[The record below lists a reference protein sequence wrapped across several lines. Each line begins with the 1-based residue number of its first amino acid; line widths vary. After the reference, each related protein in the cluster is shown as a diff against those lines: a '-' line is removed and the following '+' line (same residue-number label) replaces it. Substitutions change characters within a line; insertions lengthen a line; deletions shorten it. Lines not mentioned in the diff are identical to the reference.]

1 MRAKFYY
8 DLAQWLAM
16 TGVAV
21 GGALVT
27 ADYTSVHGRV
37 AAAVAALAVVAAGL
51 KSPPSFVQDVLP
63 VAPPAQP
70 PAA

>member
-1 MRAKFYY
+1 MNAKFYY

-27 ADYTSVHGRV
+27 ADYASVHGRV

-51 KSPPSFVQDVLP
+51 KSPPAFVQDKLP
-63 VAPPAQP
+63 VAPAQP